1 MNAQRFMDVLIAL
14 GTGMFVGAL
23 FTLLKLPLPAPGVF
37 AGVVGIFGILLGGLL
52 VNYFMGK

>member
-14 GTGMFVGAL
+14 GTGMFVWAL
-23 FTLLKLPLPAPGVF
+23 FTLLKLPLPAPWVF